1 MAFRGINFVHAWANV
16 DTTGSQNIRDSYNIA
31 SIDDLGLGRTRFN
44 FSTNANDTNYT
55 FSSMSGNDGA
65 TTAHRCQMNDAAVN
79 VGNFTLRSRSRD
91 SARDDA
97 VLTVICVADN

>member
-1 MAFRGINFVHAWANV
+1 MAFRGVNFVHAWANV
-16 DTTGSQNIRDSYNIA
+16 NTTGSQDIRDSYNIA

-44 FSTNANDTNYT
+44 FSTNANDINYT
-55 FSSMSGNDGA
+55 FSSMSGNDGT

-79 VGNFTLRSRSRD
+79 VGHFSLRSRSRD
-91 SARDDA
+91 GVRDDN